1 METPKRWDT
10 GKGWEGGQK
19 LLPDLTLQSS
29 YIVPP
34 CPSVQDPDTEEGSAV
49 SAAEEGSAATG
60 AEEGSAASGA
70 EEGSAASPAGE
81 TNVPDPAGET
91 NVPDYTTEETE
102 ASGMFTSAPTE
113 FTPWVRSIG

>member
-29 YIVPP
+29 YTVPP

-81 TNVPDPAGET
+81 TNVPD
-91 NVPDYTTEETE
+91 YTTEETE
-102 ASGMFTSAPTE
+102 ASGMFTSAPME